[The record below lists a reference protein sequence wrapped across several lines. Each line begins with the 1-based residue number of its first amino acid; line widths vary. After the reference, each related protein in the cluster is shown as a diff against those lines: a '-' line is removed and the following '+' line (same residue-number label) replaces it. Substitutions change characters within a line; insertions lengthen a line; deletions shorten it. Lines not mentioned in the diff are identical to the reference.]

1 MEKKD
6 LNRRGFLKSSVCG
19 AIGTVSVPAFI
30 TGCTPGSKKEKS
42 TKLNEVEIPVLPD
55 KAPDGKP
62 LKAGLVGCGGRG
74 TGAAFDFLFAGD
86 GLSIVA
92 LGDVFED
99 KLTACRQELK
109 PEFGIRKAK
118 KRGKYP
124 LFLLYL

>member
-1 MEKKD
+1 MEKKA
-6 LNRRGFLKSSVCG
+6 LNRRRFLKSSVCG

-30 TGCTPGSKKEKS
+30 TGCASGSKKEEG
-42 TKLNEVEIPVLPD
+42 TKLKEVEVPVLLD

-74 TGAAFDFLFAGD
+74 TGAAVDFLSAGD

-109 PEFGIRKAK
+109 NKGMDIPDDKC
-118 KRGKYP
+118 
-124 LFLLYL
+124 FLGFDAY